1 MRASPLT
8 PLQPTPLSAPL
19 ARPAFPRR
27 YRARFASV
35 LQGAG
40 AASGSNSNIF
50 YSFDL
55 GLVHYLGFSAE
66 AYAYRSGATFL
77 ANQLDFMTKDLAAVD
92 RLRTPW
98 VVALVH
104 KDFDMESEAFQAF
117 YPVLEGGKVD
127 VLFCGHIH
135 YVRRARRAQC
145 RVCRTAPRVLRRAAQ
160 RCTRVSSSRPPRSAA
175 PELRVPA
182 RRPL

>member
-1 MRASPLT
+1 MLTRRPPPSLRSP
-8 PLQPTPLSAPL
+8 
-19 ARPAFPRR
+19 PRR

-92 RLRTPW
+92 RSRTPW